1 MSDPDIILRTNVVR
15 KSVMDLRDY
24 RALKLKN
31 GLKVLLISD
40 PDTDNSAASLA
51 VAVGSLNDPKALP
64 GLAHLCE
71 HMLIMGTKT
80 YPGENEFSQFIAQN
94 GGYYSAYTAIDH
106 TNYYCSSKTDEL
118 RPLLDRFSRFFLEP
132 LFTASSALKEINAID
147 SEHEKNKTDDN
158 WRLEQLK
165 RSLSVPNHPF
175 NMFGTGTKQ
184 TLWDIPKK
192 KKKKISHKLLEF
204 HSKWYS
210 SNLMNLA
217 VLGKE
222 DLNTLEY
229 MVVSLFKH
237 IKNKNI
243 NLPTWTDPIYKK
255 EQLATKTI
263 VVPVKDIRQL
273 IVNFLL
279 KDQQPYYKT
288 MPIDYLNAL
297 FGDKGPTSISAVL
310 MKKGWST
317 GMLANNIVE
326 ARGIEY
332 YEIYVELTEVGL
344 DHVDDIVKLI
354 FQYVIMLKQN
364 GPVPWFHEETKVIK
378 AIEFYFKDKESPLPY
393 VCTLTPRMIRYKI
406 RDVLIAEH
414 LIEEWKPELITEL
427 MNYFTPDNMRIT
439 VVSQTYQNQT
449 NAVDPYYG
457 TPYSVLKIPEKTLN
471 NWRNAEVSEEL
482 KIPSRNDYIANT
494 FSIVPIGHNKSEI
507 PQIFYS
513 SSIIRCW
520 LNTDTVFRLPKAYIS
535 VEFYSP
541 FVAIDPLNCN
551 IMDIFVRL
559 FNEDLSQHTCVANRA
574 VLQSKMKSRIFG
586 FNIKFDGFND
596 KMHHLVKRTIEK
608 LLAFKIDPRRLEIIK
623 EKKIREL
630 NNIIRMEQP
639 YLSAMRYSSL
649 ILSEVAW
656 SPFELLRFIGNIN
669 ANDVRHFIDKF
680 LSHMFIEAMLY
691 GNVDKQMASIL
702 IYELKRI
709 CLTRVGFRPL
719 LPQEMIRSREV
730 EMDDGESLL
739 YERVNYFHSNSC
751 VYVNLQCGIQSTKNN
766 MVVRLFKQIIEESCY
781 NILRTQEQLGYV
793 VMSLNGKS
801 NGVLYVGILVQS
813 SHSPTFVHTRIENY
827 LSTVE
832 ELLNDLSEDDFSRN
846 KDSLSIKLAEKPK
859 GQSEQ
864 AAVFRSEIKNQYY
877 NFNRAEIEVE
887 ELRSITK
894 SDIIDFYN
902 EKISRT
908 GSKRRKLAVH
918 IKSSMDDAIDK
929 LKSNSN
935 SLANKYSLATMNV
948 QKIKDIIEFKKSHRL
963 YPVPKSFIPIETTS
977 IKLLNDDPDILYY
990 GISHGR
996 RRNEFSSL

>member
-1 MSDPDIILRTNVVR
+1 
-15 KSVMDLRDY
+15 
-24 RALKLKN
+24 
-31 GLKVLLISD
+31 
-40 PDTDNSAASLA
+40 
-51 VAVGSLNDPKALP
+51 
-64 GLAHLCE
+64 
-71 HMLIMGTKT
+71 MLIMGTKK
-80 YPGENEFSQFIAQN
+80 YPGENEFSQFIAKN

-118 RPLLDRFSRFFLEP
+118 RPLLDRFSRFFFEP
-132 LFTASSALKEINAID
+132 LFTASSAEKEINAIN
-147 SEHEKNKTDDN
+147 SEHEKNKADDN

-192 KKKKISHKLLEF
+192 KKIKICRKLLKF
-204 HSKWYS
+204 YSKWYS
-210 SNLMNLA
+210 SHLMNLA

-222 DLNTLEY
+222 DLTTLED

-237 IKNKNI
+237 IKKKNI

-263 VVPVKDIRQL
+263 VVPIKDIRQL

-279 KDQQPYYKT
+279 KDQQPFYKA

-297 FGDKGPTSISAVL
+297 FGDKGPTSISAIL

-317 GMLANNIVE
+317 GVLANNIVE

-354 FQYVIMLKQN
+354 FQYVIMLKRN
-364 GPVPWFHEETKVIK
+364 GPEPWFHEETKVIK

-393 VCTLTPRMIRYKI
+393 VCTITPRMIRYKI
-406 RDVLIAEH
+406 RDCLIAEH

-427 MNYFTPDNMRIT
+427 MTYFTPDNMRIT
-439 VVSQTYQNQT
+439 VVSKTYQNQT
-449 NAVDPYYG
+449 YAVDPYYG
-457 TPYSVLKIPEKTLN
+457 TRYSVLKIPEKTLN
-471 NWRNAEVSEEL
+471 NWRNAKVSEDF
-482 KIPSRNDYIANT
+482 KIPSRNEYIANK
-494 FSIVPIGHNKSEI
+494 FSIVPIGYNKSKI

-541 FVAIDPLNCN
+541 IVAIDPLNCN

-559 FNEDLSQHTCVANRA
+559 FNEDFSQHTCVANRA
-574 VLQSKMKSRIFG
+574 ILHSKIKSRIFG
-586 FNIKFDGFND
+586 FNIKFDGFNH
-596 KMHHLVKRTIEK
+596 KMHHLVRRTIAK
-608 LLAFKIDPRRLEIIK
+608 LLAFKIDPKRLEIIK
-623 EKKIREL
+623 EEKIREL
-630 NNIIRMEQP
+630 NNIKMEQP

-656 SPFELLRFIGNIN
+656 SPFELLRFIDNIN

-702 IYELKRI
+702 IYELKRA
-709 CLTRVGFRPL
+709 CLTCVGFRPL

-730 EMDDGESLL
+730 EMDDGESKL
-739 YERVNYFHSNSC
+739 YERVSYFHSSSC
-751 VYVNLQCGIQSTKNN
+751 VYVNLQCGIQSTKDN
-766 MVVRLFKQIIEESCY
+766 MVVSLFKQIIEESCY

-793 VMSLNGKS
+793 VMSLSGKS

-832 ELLNDLSEDDFSRN
+832 ELLNDLSEDDFSKN

-859 GQSEQ
+859 SQSEQ
-864 AAVFRSEIKNQYY
+864 AAIFRSEIKNHYY
-877 NFNRAEIEVE
+877 NFNRAKIEVE

-918 IKSSMDDAIDK
+918 IKSSMNDAIDK
-929 LKSNSN
+929 LKSTSN
-935 SLANKYSLATMNV
+935 LPADKYSLAIMNV

-963 YPVPKSFIPIETTS
+963 YPVPKSFIPIETTP

-990 GISHGR
+990 GIPHGR
-996 RRNEFSSL
+996 RRNEFSTL